1 MEFTV
6 RRSFPLLFWLLPSV
20 ALASPVLSHQAR
32 VLNVT
37 GQPVNGAV
45 TLQVA
50 LFDAEDSVSAFFNQ
64 DTSTIAQNG
73 YVAVLLGADDTN
85 PLDAVDL
92 ADGDTWIQYSVNGMT
107 MGTRQQ
113 LASVPHAAAADAVIG
128 GIVDAS
134 VLSIGG
140 TPFVESAGVISGDLL
155 VDGSLRSTGIQLPY
169 TVTIDGRSWLD
180 ETKVQL
186 NGANPVLNANGTLN
200 TGTSF
205 TGSSGYILIPLVSAG
220 VLPNERMSVQV
231 SWRRIC
237 RTSDCDTITRLQDG
251 NGVGWMVA
259 SYDNSAGQSP
269 IANVDG
275 SEGVDYD
282 GVGQPTL
289 VYVDA
294 LIGGG
299 QATTL
304 SRRIRLDRS
313 RTDTWVSTQI
323 ADPSSGL
330 LLRVGRGDP
339 GEGYTEGFI
348 EVTLDRAR

>member
-1 MEFTV
+1 
-6 RRSFPLLFWLLPSV
+6 
-20 ALASPVLSHQAR
+20 
-32 VLNVT
+32 
-37 GQPVNGAV
+37 
-45 TLQVA
+45 
-50 LFDAEDSVSAFFNQ
+50 
-64 DTSTIAQNG
+64 
-73 YVAVLLGADDTN
+73 
-85 PLDAVDL
+85 
-92 ADGDTWIQYSVNGMT
+92 
-107 MGTRQQ
+107 
-113 LASVPHAAAADAVIG
+113 
-128 GIVDAS
+128 
-134 VLSIGG
+134 
-140 TPFVESAGVISGDLL
+140 
-155 VDGSLRSTGIQLPY
+155 
-169 TVTIDGRSWLD
+169 
-180 ETKVQL
+180 
-186 NGANPVLNANGTLN
+186 
-200 TGTSF
+200 
-205 TGSSGYILIPLVSAG
+205 
-220 VLPNERMSVQV
+220 MSVQV